1 MTVLLGPIAPRPGV
15 PLRVEVYD
23 RIARA
28 VRAGALPPESL
39 LPSESE
45 LGEAMEVSR
54 TVVREALLLLE
65 EDGLLR
71 SRRGIGRVVSAALPA
86 VGFERLRP
94 VEQIF
99 AERFEDLAV
108 RRTEVTLQR
117 ESASFIAEG
126 LGIAATSPT
135 LFIESVLS
143 SGGDPVALVQE
154 HLPAGDNLVAFG
166 PQVQRLVESPDEERT
181 CLGALTAELGPAFG
195 TGRSELTAGTPGAV
209 RARLLSIQPSAPVLI
224 VTQTVQLGARPFYL
238 SKVILRPE
246 AGPLEISHSAG
257 RGHVPPRG

>member
-1 MTVLLGPIAPRPGV
+1 MTVLRGPITPRPGV

-23 RIARA
+23 RIAGA
-28 VRAGALPPESL
+28 IRAGALPPESL

-71 SRRGIGRVVSAALPA
+71 SRRGIGRVVSAAQPA
-86 VGFERLRP
+86 AGFERLRP
-94 VEQIF
+94 MEQILSD
-99 AERFEDLAV
+99 RFPDLAV
-108 RRTEVTLQR
+108 SRTEVTLQR

-126 LGIAATSPT
+126 LGIPSTSPN

-143 SGGDPVALVQE
+143 SKGDPIALVQE
-154 HLPAGDNLVAFG
+154 HLPAGENLHSFG
-166 PQVQRLVESPDEERT
+166 EQVQSLVENIEHERT
-181 CLGALTAELGPAFG
+181 CLGSLTTELGPAFG
-195 TGRSELTAGTPGAV
+195 TSRSELTVGTPGVV
-209 RARLLSIQPSAPVLI
+209 RAKLLKIRPTSPVLI
-224 VTQTVQLGARPFYL
+224 VTQTVHLGSRPLYL

-246 AGPLEISHSAG
+246 AGPLEISHSTG
-257 RGHVPPRG
+257 RGHLTV

>member
-1 MTVLLGPIAPRPGV
+1 MTVLQGSITPRPGV

-28 VRAGALPPESL
+28 IRAGTLPPESL

-71 SRRGIGRVVSAALPA
+71 SRRGIGRVVSAHQPSA
-86 VGFERLRP
+86 GFERLRP
-94 VEQIF
+94 MEQILSD
-99 AERFEDLAV
+99 RFPDLSV
-108 RRTEVTLQR
+108 SRTEVTLQR

-126 LGIAATSPT
+126 LGIAPTSPS

-143 SGGDPVALVQE
+143 SGGEPIALVQE
-154 HLPAGDNLVAFG
+154 HLPAEGNLRTFG
-166 PQVQRLVESPDEERT
+166 AHVEGILENIDPART
-181 CLGALTAELGPAFG
+181 CLGSLVAELGPTFG

-209 RARLLSIQPSAPVLI
+209 RAKLLDIRPASPVLI
-224 VTQTVQLGARPFYL
+224 ATQSVLLSARPLYL

-246 AGPLEISHSAG
+246 AGPLEISHQAG
-257 RGHVPPRG
+257 RG

>member
-1 MTVLLGPIAPRPGV
+1 MTVLLGPITPRPGV

-71 SRRGIGRVVSAALPA
+71 SRRGIGRVVSAAQPA

-94 VEQIF
+94 MEEVLSD
-99 AERFEDLAV
+99 RFDDLSV

-126 LGIAATSPT
+126 LGITPTSPT

-143 SGGDPVALVQE
+143 SDGDPVALVQE
-154 HLPAGDNLVAFG
+154 HLPAGENLHAFG
-166 PQVQRLVESPDEERT
+166 TQLQRLVENADPERT
-181 CLGALTAELGPAFG
+181 CLGTLTAELGPAFG
-195 TGRSELTAGTPGAV
+195 TGRSELTAGTPGVV
-209 RARLLSIQPSAPVLI
+209 RAKLLTIRPTSPVLV
-224 VTQTVQLGARPFYL
+224 VTQTVHLGSRPFYL
-238 SKVILRPE
+238 SKIVLRPE

-257 RGHVPPRG
+257 RGHLPA

>member
-1 MTVLLGPIAPRPGV
+1 MTILQGPISPRPGV

-23 RIARA
+23 RIASA

-39 LPSESE
+39 LPSEFE

-71 SRRGIGRVVSAALPA
+71 SRRGIGRVVSAVQPA

-94 VEQIF
+94 MEQILSD
-99 AERFEDLAV
+99 RFSDLSV
-108 RRTEVTLQR
+108 SRTEVTLQQ

-126 LGIAATSPT
+126 LGIVSTSPS
-135 LFIESVLS
+135 LFIETVLS
-143 SGGDPVALVQE
+143 SNGEPVALAQE
-154 HLPAGDNLVAFG
+154 HLPAGANLHTFG
-166 PQVQRLVESPDEERT
+166 TQVQRLVENIDPERT
-181 CLGALTAELGPAFG
+181 CLGSLMAELGPALG
-195 TGRSELTAGTPGAV
+195 VGRSELTAGTPGVV
-209 RARLLSIQPSAPVLI
+209 RAKLLTIRPTSPVLI
-224 VTQTVQLGARPFYL
+224 VTQTVHLGTRPLYL

-246 AGPLEISHSAG
+246 AGPLKITHSAG
-257 RGHVPPRG
+257 RGHLSA

>member
-1 MTVLLGPIAPRPGV
+1 MTVLSGFIDARPGV

-28 VRAGALPPESL
+28 IRAGTLGPESL

-45 LGEAMEVSR
+45 LGEAMGVSR

-71 SRRGIGRVVSAALPA
+71 SRRGIGRVVSAAQPT

-94 VEQIF
+94 MEEILS
-99 AERFEDLAV
+99 ERFQDLSV
-108 RRTEVTLQR
+108 RRTEVTLQH
-117 ESASFIAEG
+117 ESASFISEG

-135 LFIESVLS
+135 LFIESVLAAN
-143 SGGDPVALVQE
+143 DEPVALVQE
-154 HLPAGDNLVAFG
+154 HLPAGDDLHAFG
-166 PQVQRLVESPDEERT
+166 AQVEHLVENVDEHRT
-181 CLGALTAELGPAFG
+181 CLGALATELGPALG
-195 TGRSELTAGTPGAV
+195 AGRSELTAGAAGAV
-209 RARLLSIQPSAPVLI
+209 RAKLLMTKATSPVLI
-224 VTQTVQLGARPFYL
+224 VTQRVHLASRPLYL

-246 AGPLEISHSAG
+246 AGPLEISHIAG
-257 RGHVPPRG
+257 RGHPAP

>member
-1 MTVLLGPIAPRPGV
+1 MTVLQGPITPRPGV

-23 RIARA
+23 RIAGGI
-28 VRAGALPPESL
+28 RAGALPPESL

-45 LGEAMEVSR
+45 LGEAMQVSR

-71 SRRGIGRVVSAALPA
+71 SRRGIGRVVSAAQPA

-94 VEQIF
+94 MEQILSD
-99 AERFEDLAV
+99 RFHDLSV
-108 RRTEVTLQR
+108 SRTEVTLQR

-126 LGIAATSPT
+126 LGIPSTSPS

-143 SGGDPVALVQE
+143 SNGDPVALVQE
-154 HLPAGDNLVAFG
+154 HLPAGESLRIFG
-166 PQVQRLVESPDEERT
+166 PEVQRLVETIGSERT

-195 TGRSELTAGTPGAV
+195 TGRSELTAGTPGVV
-209 RARLLSIQPSAPVLI
+209 RAKLLNIRPTSPVLI
-224 VTQTVQLGARPFYL
+224 VTQTVRLGSRPLYL
-238 SKVILRPE
+238 AKVVLRPE
-246 AGPLEISHSAG
+246 AGPLEISHTVA
-257 RGHVPPRG
+257 RGH